1 MPSGEVSA
9 TGGSAA
15 TQAVE
20 ADAHRWAT
28 RRGTSVA
35 IRIVAVVVPFAASLL
50 VARMLQ
56 DAMGSAHTLFGHV
69 VRWTI
74 VIIGSTTVLVTAD
87 RVTRHLLPIAALFKV
102 ALVFPDKAPSRYKVA
117 LRSGSSA
124 SLARQVRAG
133 GELGSTP
140 AEAAANALILLK
152 DLGNHDRLT
161 RGHSERVRAYS
172 EIIAEEMDLPEADR
186 EKLRW
191 AALIH
196 DVGKMAVAPEILN
209 KPGRPTDEEWEQLR
223 QHPAA
228 AARIAGS
235 ARAVAGR
242 VDRRR
247 HRAPRALRRQGLPER
262 VAGRRDIAGGADR
275 RGRRRLRLHDLG
287 PLVQEGAAAGAGS
300 LRALARTPA
309 PSSIPP
315 WCGRS

>member
-1 MPSGEVSA
+1 M
-9 TGGSAA
+9 
-15 TQAVE
+15 
-20 ADAHRWAT
+20 
-28 RRGTSVA
+28 A

-56 DAMGSAHTLFGHV
+56 EAMGSAHTLFGHV

-124 SLARQVRAG
+124 SLARKVRAG

-140 AEAAANALILLK
+140 AEAAENALILLK

-196 DVGKMAVAPEILN
+196 DVGKMAVAARDPEQGRTALRRGVAAAPPA
-209 KPGRPTDEEWEQLR
+209 PGRGGA
-223 QHPAA
+223 H
-228 AARIAGS
+228 AGPP
-235 ARAVAGR
+235 RAVAGR
-242 VDRRR
+242 VDRCR

-262 VAGRRDIAGGADR
+262 ACGATRYRWPGGSSR
-275 RGRRRLRLHDLG
+275 S
-287 PLVQEGAAAGAGS
+287 P
-300 LRALARTPA
+300 TPTTA
-309 PSSIPP
+309 
-315 WCGRS
+315 